1 MGEACCSSGLPK
13 HDICSTDERRTL
25 NLEAMDAKAVIASG
39 NNSGA
44 ATETG
49 VDSARSMVRTSS
61 ASFQSAAAVRMAA
74 RSNE

>member
-1 MGEACCSSGLPK
+1 
-13 HDICSTDERRTL
+13 
-25 NLEAMDAKAVIASG
+25 MDAKAVIASG